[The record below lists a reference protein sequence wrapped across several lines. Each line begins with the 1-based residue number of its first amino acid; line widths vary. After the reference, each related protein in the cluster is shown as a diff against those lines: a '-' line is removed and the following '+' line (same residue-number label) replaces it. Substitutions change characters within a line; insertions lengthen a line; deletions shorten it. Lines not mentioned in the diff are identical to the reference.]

1 MIAIVTG
8 ATAGIGW
15 HTARALTDAGVE
27 VLITGRNTDRGVRAA
42 REIGAQFHQ
51 VDHASIA
58 DNLAL
63 AEWIS
68 GRGRKVGM
76 LVNNVGGAVVA
87 ERTVTAEGNELGLA
101 LNYLGP
107 VTLTRALLPTLAPDV
122 HVVNVVSSAYTMYTG
137 DPFTEPDRYVGI
149 NAHARAK
156 QLHLLASMSLARRLG
171 DPSRVNAVNPGMAWT
186 PGTQALTPAA
196 VPAWRFIWPLVR
208 AFQRRAS
215 ADKAARSSI
224 EWALHPTGTG
234 IYVESNGRA
243 QPLPK
248 RLTDPGLQDRAWQW
262 PQTYHATGTSPPA
275 CPAG

>member
-1 MIAIVTG
+1 
-8 ATAGIGW
+8 
-15 HTARALTDAGVE
+15 
-27 VLITGRNTDRGVRAA
+27 
-42 REIGAQFHQ
+42 
-51 VDHASIA
+51 
-58 DNLAL
+58 
-63 AEWIS
+63 
-68 GRGRKVGM
+68 
-76 LVNNVGGAVVA
+76 
-87 ERTVTAEGNELGLA
+87 
-101 LNYLGP
+101 
-107 VTLTRALLPTLAPDV
+107 
-122 HVVNVVSSAYTMYTG
+122 
-137 DPFTEPDRYVGI
+137 
-149 NAHARAK
+149 
-156 QLHLLASMSLARRLG
+156 MSLARRLG